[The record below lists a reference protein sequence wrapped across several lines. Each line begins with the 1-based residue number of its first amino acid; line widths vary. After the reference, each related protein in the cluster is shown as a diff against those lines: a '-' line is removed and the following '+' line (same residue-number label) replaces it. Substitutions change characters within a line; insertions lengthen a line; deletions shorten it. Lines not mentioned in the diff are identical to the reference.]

1 MGMNSSPLSGININ
15 FIPGVHLHNC
25 FIGKYVVMK
34 FVSSSTDG
42 AKGEERGTEQ
52 SFCAI
57 AAEATVKRRS
67 NKVLI
72 RLFMIVYCLLN
83 YSYVCSVYLNSTNV
97 STLYYFLSIF
107 APIFNLN
114 SITMKKVLFSICM
127 AGAAFAMSS
136 CGSTKETASLSSL
149 NGEWNIIE
157 VNGSAVVPAENQELP
172 FIGFD
177 TATGKVYGN
186 SGCNRMMGS
195 IDLNSKPGTIDMS
208 RLGSTRM
215 ACPDMTTEQNVLN
228 ALGQVKSYKKLGKQ
242 NMALC
247 NASSRPVVVLQ
258 KKVSTVKLSA
268 LNGEWKIEE
277 VNGEA
282 IPSGMEKQPFISF
295 DIKKKSIHGNAG
307 CNLINGGF
315 ETDKENPRSISFP
328 NVISTMMACP
338 DMEVES
344 KVMKA
349 INEVKSFDV
358 LSGGGIGLYNADGT
372 LVMVLVKK

>member
-1 MGMNSSPLSGININ
+1 
-15 FIPGVHLHNC
+15 
-25 FIGKYVVMK
+25 
-34 FVSSSTDG
+34 
-42 AKGEERGTEQ
+42 
-52 SFCAI
+52 
-57 AAEATVKRRS
+57 
-67 NKVLI
+67 
-72 RLFMIVYCLLN
+72 
-83 YSYVCSVYLNSTNV
+83 
-97 STLYYFLSIF
+97 
-107 APIFNLN
+107 
-114 SITMKKVLFSICM
+114 MKKVLLSICM
-127 AGAAFAMSS
+127 VSAVFAMSS
-136 CGSTKETASLSSL
+136 CGSTKEAASLSSL

-157 VNGSAVVPAENQELP
+157 VNGSAIVPAENQELP

-195 IDLNSKPGTIDMS
+195 MDLNSKPGTIDMS

-228 ALGQVKSYKKLGKQ
+228 ALGQVKSYKKLGKH

-247 NASSRPVVVLQ
+247 NASNRPVVVLQ
-258 KKVSTVKLSA
+258 KKASDVKLSA

-282 IPSGMEKQPFISF
+282 IPSGMEKQPFINF
-295 DIKKKSIHGNAG
+295 DVRKKSIHGNAG

-338 DMEVES
+338 DMEVEG

-358 LSGGGIGLYNADGT
+358 LSGGGIGFYSADGT

>member
-1 MGMNSSPLSGININ
+1 M
-15 FIPGVHLHNC
+15 
-25 FIGKYVVMK
+25 
-34 FVSSSTDG
+34 VS
-42 AKGEERGTEQ
+42 A
-52 SFCAI
+52 
-57 AAEATVKRRS
+57 V
-67 NKVLI
+67 
-72 RLFMIVYCLLN
+72 
-83 YSYVCSVYLNSTNV
+83 
-97 STLYYFLSIF
+97 
-107 APIFNLN
+107 
-114 SITMKKVLFSICM
+114 
-127 AGAAFAMSS
+127 FAMSS
-136 CGSTKETASLSSL
+136 CGSTKEAASLSSL

-157 VNGSAVVPAENQELP
+157 VNGSAIVPAENQELP

-228 ALGQVKSYKKLGKQ
+228 ALGQVKSYKKLGKH

-247 NASSRPVVVLQ
+247 NASNRPVVVLQ
-258 KKVSTVKLSA
+258 KKASDVKLSA

-282 IPSGMEKQPFISF
+282 IPSGMEKQPFINF
-295 DIKKKSIHGNAG
+295 DVKKKSIHGNAG

-338 DMEVES
+338 DMEVEG

-358 LSGGGIGLYNADGT
+358 LSGGGIGFYSADGT
-372 LVMVLVKK
+372 LVMVLVKNKKTLDGGTYSLISDIFKRKEDACKHPLCV

>member
-1 MGMNSSPLSGININ
+1 
-15 FIPGVHLHNC
+15 
-25 FIGKYVVMK
+25 
-34 FVSSSTDG
+34 
-42 AKGEERGTEQ
+42 
-52 SFCAI
+52 
-57 AAEATVKRRS
+57 
-67 NKVLI
+67 
-72 RLFMIVYCLLN
+72 
-83 YSYVCSVYLNSTNV
+83 
-97 STLYYFLSIF
+97 
-107 APIFNLN
+107 
-114 SITMKKVLFSICM
+114 MKKVLLSICM
-127 AGAAFAMSS
+127 VSAVFAMSS
-136 CGSTKETASLSSL
+136 CGSTKEAASLSSL

-157 VNGSAVVPAENQELP
+157 VNGSAIVPAENQELP

-186 SGCNRMMGS
+186 SGCN
-195 IDLNSKPGTIDMS
+195 

-228 ALGQVKSYKKLGKQ
+228 ALGQVKSYKKLGKH

-247 NASSRPVVVLQ
+247 NASNRPVVVLQ
-258 KKVSTVKLSA
+258 KKASDVKLSA

-282 IPSGMEKQPFISF
+282 IPSGMEKQPFINF
-295 DIKKKSIHGNAG
+295 DVKKKSIHGNAG

-338 DMEVES
+338 DMEVE
-344 KVMKA
+344 
-349 INEVKSFDV
+349 
-358 LSGGGIGLYNADGT
+358 GGT

>member
-1 MGMNSSPLSGININ
+1 
-15 FIPGVHLHNC
+15 
-25 FIGKYVVMK
+25 
-34 FVSSSTDG
+34 
-42 AKGEERGTEQ
+42 
-52 SFCAI
+52 
-57 AAEATVKRRS
+57 
-67 NKVLI
+67 
-72 RLFMIVYCLLN
+72 
-83 YSYVCSVYLNSTNV
+83 
-97 STLYYFLSIF
+97 
-107 APIFNLN
+107 
-114 SITMKKVLFSICM
+114 MKKVLFSICM

-157 VNGSAVVPAENQELP
+157 VNGSAIVPAENQELP

-295 DIKKKSIHGNAG
+295 DIKKKSIHGNA
-307 CNLINGGF
+307 
-315 ETDKENPRSISFP
+315 DKENPRSISFP

>member
-1 MGMNSSPLSGININ
+1 
-15 FIPGVHLHNC
+15 
-25 FIGKYVVMK
+25 
-34 FVSSSTDG
+34 
-42 AKGEERGTEQ
+42 
-52 SFCAI
+52 
-57 AAEATVKRRS
+57 
-67 NKVLI
+67 
-72 RLFMIVYCLLN
+72 
-83 YSYVCSVYLNSTNV
+83 
-97 STLYYFLSIF
+97 
-107 APIFNLN
+107 
-114 SITMKKVLFSICM
+114 MKKVLFSICM

-157 VNGSAVVPAENQELP
+157 VNGSAIVPAENQELP

-268 LNGEWKIEE
+268 LNGEWKIEDL
-277 VNGEA
+277 
-282 IPSGMEKQPFISF
+282 KL
-295 DIKKKSIHGNAG
+295 IKKI
-307 CNLINGGF
+307 L
-315 ETDKENPRSISFP
+315 
-328 NVISTMMACP
+328 
-338 DMEVES
+338 
-344 KVMKA
+344 
-349 INEVKSFDV
+349 V
-358 LSGGGIGLYNADGT
+358 LFLSQMLF
-372 LVMVLVKK
+372 LL

>member
-1 MGMNSSPLSGININ
+1 
-15 FIPGVHLHNC
+15 
-25 FIGKYVVMK
+25 
-34 FVSSSTDG
+34 
-42 AKGEERGTEQ
+42 
-52 SFCAI
+52 
-57 AAEATVKRRS
+57 
-67 NKVLI
+67 
-72 RLFMIVYCLLN
+72 
-83 YSYVCSVYLNSTNV
+83 
-97 STLYYFLSIF
+97 
-107 APIFNLN
+107 
-114 SITMKKVLFSICM
+114 MKKVLLSICM
-127 AGAAFAMSS
+127 VSAVFAMSS
-136 CGSTKETASLSSL
+136 CGSTKEAASLSSL

-157 VNGSAVVPAENQELP
+157 VNGSAIVPAENQELP

-228 ALGQVKSYKKLGKQ
+228 ALGQVKSYKKLGKH

-247 NASSRPVVVLQ
+247 NASNRPVVVLQ
-258 KKVSTVKLSA
+258 KKASDVKLSA

-282 IPSGMEKQPFISF
+282 IPSGMEKQPFINF
-295 DIKKKSIHGNAG
+295 DVKKKSIHGNAG

-338 DMEVES
+338 DMEVEG

-358 LSGGGIGLYNADGT
+358 LSGGGIGITMPHVARGLFGSPNHRIILPASMLCGAITLLVCDLISQLPGMQGT
-372 LVMVLVKK
+372 LPINAVTALFGSPIIVWIILRNSYINK